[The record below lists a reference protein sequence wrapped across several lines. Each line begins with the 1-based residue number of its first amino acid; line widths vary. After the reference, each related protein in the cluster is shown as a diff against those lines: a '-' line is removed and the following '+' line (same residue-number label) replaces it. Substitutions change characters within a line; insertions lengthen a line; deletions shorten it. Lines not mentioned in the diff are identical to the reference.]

1 MIEHAPHTTAVLEH
15 GVSLWTAVFFCLLLQ
30 RGTGGAMIVLPGE
43 MVQSQGVAKN
53 SMGHLWGTQRQ
64 KTVVSHLLHARE
76 LNTLGTFLY
85 KIRNVAGEV
94 LHRLI
99 DLNVVL
105 PSSCRPDSIM
115 VFLQPAQQPHP

>member
-1 MIEHAPHTTAVLEH
+1 MTTPYSQNIQTRVP
-15 GVSLWTAVFFCLLLQ
+15 
-30 RGTGGAMIVLPGE
+30 TGGNASPIARTSACLPHHSHPYSSPIWTVQAAGE
-43 MVQSQGVAKN
+43 
-53 SMGHLWGTQRQ
+53 RQ
-64 KTVVSHLLHARE
+64 WTGNTCWHISGVSHLLHARE

-105 PSSCRPDSIM
+105 PSGCRPDSIM

>member
-1 MIEHAPHTTAVLEH
+1 MLR
-15 GVSLWTAVFFCLLLQ
+15 S
-30 RGTGGAMIVLPGE
+30 GGARLTSRRSPRRVRWRALA
-43 MVQSQGVAKN
+43 SGVKRARC
-53 SMGHLWGTQRQ
+53 STRLAIYSG
-64 KTVVSHLLHARE
+64 VSHLLHARE

-105 PSSCRPDSIM
+105 PSGCRPDSIM